1 MFIEAED
8 ITFGYTPEKSILN
21 SISFAL
27 GQTHTLSIVGASG
40 SGKSTLL
47 RIISGILPNA
57 NDNHLRGKTTIN
69 EQTPDEYRKSGK
81 LAFMF
86 QESTLMPNLTAKEN
100 IAFPLKL
107 RGIQDDDR
115 VQSLLQ
121 TVGLVEYADYLP
133 RQLSGGMKTRVA
145 LARSFSTGPEL
156 LLLDEPFSALDIAW
170 KSKLYIELEKLLR
183 RYNTTVVL
191 VTHDVQEA
199 LLLANHIIVLGK
211 RGTVLHEDTISTDWS
226 MAKRIFDISNYI
238 KTRVYQEHFVPIQK
252 WIMDDGVREITG
264 RSEVDAVLNRIT
276 LVAGNGNEEWDS
288 YQTDLLSL
296 RKYTNDPEV
305 NSILVDAFRKAK
317 SLNFRYELMWEITN
331 YRALS
336 ERVQAEVFEFYLT
349 NLPYFSAKS
358 AQFYQVDSAR
368 LFDTL
373 IGTKINGDR
382 VKFPKEKL
390 WIYLCDMFHS
400 TETDRV
406 LTYLGE
412 VAEGKVEQL
421 DYAFARTVA
430 QKIKQRIEDET
441 PNTIRVA

>member
-1 MFIEAED
+1 MFINAEKMS
-8 ITFGYTPEKSILN
+8 FGYTPEKGILN
-21 SISFAL
+21 SISFQL
-27 GQTHTLSIVGASG
+27 RRTDTLSIVGASG

-57 NDNHLRGKTTIN
+57 KDNRLSGKTSIN
-69 EQTPDEYRKSGK
+69 EQTPDEYRRSGK

-86 QESTLMPNLTAKEN
+86 QESTLMPNLTVKEN
-100 IAFPLKL
+100 IAFPLKM
-107 RGIQDDDR
+107 RGIQDDER
-115 VQSLLQ
+115 VLNLLE
-121 TVGLVEYADYLP
+121 TVGLVEYASYLP
-133 RQLSGGMKTRVA
+133 KQLSGGMKTRVA
-145 LARSFSTGPEL
+145 LARSFATGPEL

-170 KSKLYIELEKLLR
+170 KSKLYMELQKLLR

-211 RGTVLHEDTISTDWS
+211 RGTILHEDTITTELSIPE
-226 MAKRIFDISNYI
+226 RIFDISNFI
-238 KTRVYQEHFVPIQK
+238 KSRTYQDHFVPIQK

-264 RSEVDAVLNRIT
+264 RSEVDGVLNRIG
-276 LVAGNGNEEWDS
+276 LVAGNSNEEWDS
-288 YQTDLLSL
+288 YRNDLLSL
-296 RKYTNDPEV
+296 RKYTNDPAV

-317 SLNFRYELMWEITN
+317 SVDFRYELMWEITN
-331 YRALS
+331 YKALS
-336 ERVQAEVFEFYLT
+336 ESIQAEVFEFYLA

-358 AQFYQVDSAR
+358 AQFYQVGSER

-400 TETDRV
+400 SEPDRV
-406 LTYLGE
+406 LTYLDD

-421 DYAFARTVA
+421 DYAFAKTVA
-430 QKIKQRIEDET
+430 QKIKRRIKDET
-441 PNTIRVA
+441 ANTVHLA